1 MNKSNQYTI
10 LNNYRKK
17 EKKKKRDIDL
27 KNNTSPQRPQDCPTT
42 SQFGSFLL
50 TRKSKVSFVLLTLI
64 LNSRSLLQQYYLKE
78 NTT

>member
-27 KNNTSPQRPQDCPTT
+27 KNNTSQRPQDCPTT